1 MITQTEEETLA
12 QPQGGDRLPQ
22 EAACTRGWTRKAA
35 AIRRTQTEEETLAQP
50 QRGDRLPQEAACTRG
65 WTMYNV
71 QWVCESPPI
80 SVQGDPPQPLLLA
93 LDTQILSWTFS
104 AEDSGFHSYLHS
116 DVG

>member
-1 MITQTEEETLA
+1 MI
-12 QPQGGDRLPQ
+12 
-22 EAACTRGWTRKAA
+22 
-35 AIRRTQTEEETLAQP
+35 TQTEEETLAQP

-65 WTMYNV
+65 WTCKAAPIRRRPGLWWAREV
-71 QWVCESPPI
+71 APGTELVCESPPI